1 MRRPLSVAA
10 RYLSPARGE
19 ARSGL
24 PHQQGRHGQCVS
36 FTYDSDGLR
45 LTKNVDGVEH
55 RYTRQGGKLI
65 AEYWENGKTME
76 FFYGP
81 DGSIDGFTYKAG
93 PNSSVYAY
101 YYIKN
106 LQGDVVAVVN
116 TNGELRAEYTYDPF
130 GKVLSATGTMAD
142 INPIRYRG
150 YYYDQELGFYYLQ
163 SRYYDPNLCRFIN
176 ADGLA
181 STGQGFLGC
190 NMFAYCNNDPVLMCD
205 NTGTVLKISGGPN
218 AISCLIQKMIFLV
231 SLSILSDDKIGF
243 EGDSFTII
251 EQCEQPVHP
260 VGTELVRRLVTDDN
274 TVTLYY
280 SFRPTEN
287 RSRTESEDW
296 VYGKEADSY
305 IQIDA
310 TEVQAAAIP
319 LYLVTVHE
327 LIHALH
333 FADGTRNPF
342 TEEERARGWGAFADE
357 LITEEA
363 IRKEHDY
370 IPRWQN

>member
-55 RYTRQGGKLI
+55 RYTWQGGKLI
-65 AEYWENGKTME
+65 SETWGGKKIE

-81 DGSIDGFTYKAG
+81 EGSIDGFNYKAG
-93 PNSSVYAY
+93 PNSSVYVY
-101 YYIKN
+101 YYVKN
-106 LQGDVVAVVN
+106 LQGDVVAIIN
-116 TNGELRAEYTYDPF
+116 KDGELRAEYTYDPF

-190 NMFAYCNNDPVLMCD
+190 NMFAYCNNNPVLLVDSEGQNPIVIWYYLFLYSEYGFIHKAVQAHIVSHSGQRVEMEV
-205 NTGTVLKISGGPN
+205 TVLRQNGTLGRADLVDKNTHAVWEVKHGAGSG
-218 AISCLIQKMIFLV
+218 
-231 SLSILSDDKIGF
+231 
-243 EGDSFTII
+243 
-251 EQCEQPVHP
+251 
-260 VGTELVRRLVTDDN
+260 
-274 TVTLYY
+274 
-280 SFRPTEN
+280 
-287 RSRTESEDW
+287 
-296 VYGKEADSY
+296 
-305 IQIDA
+305 
-310 TEVQAAAIP
+310 AAAFAQATSYLNATIKSKKCLEILVDMVRQVLFLDLFGLTVLAKAI
-319 LYLVTVHE
+319 LYTMLLQLLE
-327 LIHALH
+327 L
-333 FADGTRNPF
+333 
-342 TEEERARGWGAFADE
+342 
-357 LITEEA
+357 
-363 IRKEHDY
+363 
-370 IPRWQN
+370 